1 MLVPLGIVV
10 VLVVG
15 VGGGD
20 NGSVG
25 IVPSITMVSK
35 KDKHIY
41 T

>member
-10 VLVVG
+10 G
-15 VGGGD
+15 AGGGD

-35 KDKHIY
+35 K
-41 T
+41 